1 MANDGVMSILFL
13 MLKVVKFLNDLFSF
27 DICLP
32 AAFAGFLRRDVSN
45 TEMIGETDMIVRMP
59 KPSVELTAS
68 ENPIPMERTKGTVTG
83 PVVTPA
89 ESQATGEKKQKAG
102 IRTWLL
108 THLLVHITTYQQ
120 Q

>member
-13 MLKVVKFLNDLFSF
+13 MLNVVKFLNVLFSF
-27 DICLP
+27 DIFLP

-59 KPSVELTAS
+59 KPSVDFTAS
-68 ENPIPMERTKGTVTG
+68 ENPMPMERTKGTVTG

-89 ESQATGEKKQKAG
+89 ESQAAEKKKTRIKAC
-102 IRTWLL
+102 LL
-108 THLLVHITTYQQ
+108 PHLQIQTTYRRQ
-120 Q
+120 

>member
-1 MANDGVMSILFL
+1 M
-13 MLKVVKFLNDLFSF
+13 NDLFSF